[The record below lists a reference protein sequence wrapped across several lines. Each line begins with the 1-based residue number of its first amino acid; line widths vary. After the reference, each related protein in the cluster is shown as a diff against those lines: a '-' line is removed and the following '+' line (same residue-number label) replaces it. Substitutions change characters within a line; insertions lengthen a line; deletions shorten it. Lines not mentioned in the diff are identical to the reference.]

1 MYPSIFNSISSSTVP
16 RSIYLSIYLSICL
29 PFYLSIYLSIYLDIP
44 WSIYLHLL
52 SSFISLSVSI
62 IFHHHVS
69 LSTVASS
76 MITSHYLPASI
87 IFYHHLS
94 SSITCAYCIN
104 LPSVMTYHLP
114 PIMIYHHLP
123 SSITIHSIIFCHHI
137 CNSWLSII
145 YHPLSSYVCYLSI
158 SLAPVS
164 QTIGLS
170 TVCIC
175 QFACL
180 LVWLTIWLL
189 ADPPIHF
196 IVLQYSFHSIH
207 IYSNHP
213 SITLSFDSWIS
224 HQPIHPLF
232 FMIFTNFW
240 YPYVHCILS
249 DM

>member
-29 PFYLSIYLSIYLDIP
+29 PFYLSIYLSTLIYLDL
-44 WSIYLHLL
+44 SIFIYYLF
-52 SSFISLSVSI
+52 SSLYQSRSSSI
-62 IFHHHVS
+62 IMSHY
-69 LSTVASS
+69 LASS

-145 YHPLSSYVCYLSI
+145 IYHPLSSYVCYLSI

-164 QTIGLS
+164 QIIGLS

-196 IVLQYSFHSIH
+196 IFLQYSFHSIH
-207 IYSNHP
+207 FYSNHP

-240 YPYVHCILS
+240 YPYVHCILF